1 MKNILIVG
9 ASSGLGLCLSRYY
22 DKQNFNLFTVGKN
35 ISKIKNLKKEL
46 SENNKNRCF
55 SFNLQKKKDITS
67 FFKEIRKKKIKF
79 DCVIHCIGGGFGRRN
94 YLIEKKDLDL
104 LFEIN
109 VVAPIQINNFIIK
122 NKLYKKNL
130 KLIHIGSVANIE
142 TTASVGY
149 SIVKS
154 ALLAYTKSI
163 SKFFL
168 SKNIFF
174 HHISLGAFEYD
185 QNSFE
190 RLKNKNIS
198 VYRKFIREK
207 LPRKKI
213 AKANE
218 LMGLFDLLISGKGDI
233 LTGSTVVADFNESNS
248 FRI

>member
-1 MKNILIVG
+1 M
-9 ASSGLGLCLSRYY
+9 
-22 DKQNFNLFTVGKN
+22 
-35 ISKIKNLKKEL
+35 
-46 SENNKNRCF
+46 
-55 SFNLQKKKDITS
+55 
-67 FFKEIRKKKIKF
+67 
-79 DCVIHCIGGGFGRRN
+79 
-94 YLIEKKDLDL
+94 
-104 LFEIN
+104 
-109 VVAPIQINNFIIK
+109 APIQINNFIIK

-190 RLKNKNIS
+190 RLKTKNIS

-207 LPRKKI
+207 VPRTKI
-213 AKANE
+213 TTKNN
-218 LMGLFDLLISGKGDI
+218 MRGLFD
-233 LTGSTVVADFNESNS
+233 
-248 FRI
+248 